1 MQDET
6 PKDAPPGMG
15 TVLAHLSDPHLPLA
29 AGVALREVL
38 NKRMLSLLSWRLN
51 RHRRHLWAVLDP
63 LVADLRAHAPEA
75 IAVTGDLTNLGL
87 DDEYRRA
94 RAWLDTLGDASQ
106 VMVIPG
112 NHDALIAGAW
122 QRGAA
127 WWRPC
132 WQGDGA
138 DEADVGRAFPW
149 LRRRGGLA
157 LIGLSSA
164 VASRPGLAVGAVGAA
179 QCARLA
185 TLLARAR
192 AEGLARVVMVHHPPL
207 DGTVTVRKRLT
218 DADALRAVLAREG
231 VEMVLHGHSH
241 RSHLQALGTTDGPA
255 PVIGVPSASSMH
267 LEAAAYNLYR
277 IAPVAGGWR
286 IDLTTRRMTAQG
298 AMVTANSKCLTLT
311 RGHAAGG
318 V

>member
-6 PKDAPPGMG
+6 LKDARPG

-29 AGVALREVL
+29 AGVALRAVL
-38 NKRMLSLLSWRLN
+38 NKRLLSLLSWRLK
-51 RHRRHLWAVLDP
+51 RHRRHLWTVLDP
-63 LVADLRAHAPEA
+63 LIADLRAHAPGA

-94 RAWLDTLGDASQ
+94 RAWLDTVGEAAR

-112 NHDALIAGAW
+112 NHDALISGAWEAGAARW
-122 QRGAA
+122 H
-127 WWRPC
+127 PY
-132 WQGDGA
+132 WQGD
-138 DEADVGRAFPW
+138 EAHETDVGRAFPW
-149 LRRRGGLA
+149 LRRRGGMA

-164 VASRPGLAVGAVGAA
+164 VASRPGLAVGAVGAT
-179 QCARLA
+179 QRARLA
-185 TLLARAR
+185 TLLARTR

-207 DGTVTVRKRLT
+207 DGTVTARKRLR
-218 DADALRAVLAREG
+218 DAAELRAVLAHEG

-241 RSHLQALGTTDGPA
+241 RSHMQALETTDGPA

-277 IAPVAGGWR
+277 IVTVAGGLR
-286 IDLTTRRMTAQG
+286 IDLTTRRMTPEG
-298 AMVTANSKCLTLT
+298 AMETGDSQRLTLA
-311 RGHAAGG
+311 RAHIAGG